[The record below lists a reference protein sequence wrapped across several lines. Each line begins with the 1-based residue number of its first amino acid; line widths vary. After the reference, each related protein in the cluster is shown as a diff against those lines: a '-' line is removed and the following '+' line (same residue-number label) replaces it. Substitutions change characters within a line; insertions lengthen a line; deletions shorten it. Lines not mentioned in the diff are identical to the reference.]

1 MLRNESC
8 NEPECYPSKK
18 RVFLSVRKKKKKKS
32 VFNPKKKEKRKSVVE
47 NQKGTINLVC
57 I

>member
-18 RVFLSVRKKKKKKS
+18 RVLLSVRKKKKKKS

>member
-1 MLRNESC
+1 VLSSE
-8 NEPECYPSKK
+8 K

>member
-1 MLRNESC
+1 VLSFE
-8 NEPECYPSKK
+8 KK
-18 RVFLSVRKKKKKKS
+18 SVSLCEKKKRRRRRVFLIQKRKK
-32 VFNPKKKEKRKSVVE
+32 KRKSVVE